1 MSGRS
6 EGMEFKKD
14 KEKKENKFLVGLM
27 PSSDGD
33 LLHLSEGTSSDLGL
47 GLLEFET
54 EE

>member
-6 EGMEFKKD
+6 EGMEFKK
-14 KEKKENKFLVGLM
+14 EKKDEKFLVGLM

-47 GLLEFET
+47 GILEFET